1 MEQTGIADETCQ
13 KFLNGISNYPKIVE
27 HFFLVSVIKTSKP
40 TILVR
45 KDEKEN
51 GDKVDHTVHMRFL
64 SNEVKHLEGAPD
76 ISVNVLYHVD
86 T

>member
-1 MEQTGIADETCQ
+1 M
-13 KFLNGISNYPKIVE
+13 FIV
-27 HFFLVSVIKTSKP
+27 SMIKTSKP
-40 TILVR
+40 TSLVG
-45 KDEKEN
+45 KD
-51 GDKVDHTVHMRFL
+51 GKVDHTVHMRFL

>member
-1 MEQTGIADETCQ
+1 MN
-13 KFLNGISNYPKIVE
+13 LVYW
-27 HFFLVSVIKTSKP
+27 FLVSMIKTSKP
-40 TILVR
+40 TSLVG
-45 KDEKEN
+45 KD
-51 GDKVDHTVHMRFL
+51 GKVDHTVHMRFL